1 MCTFCAE
8 LRKKLRAMTAAH
20 DVSHFKETIQ
30 MLNVKKLKRV
40 NVFCLEEGVH
50 TFHTS
55 LRDQE
60 V

>member
-1 MCTFCAE
+1 
-8 LRKKLRAMTAAH
+8 MTAAH